1 MSLCKTT
8 VDVYLEGIYPFNVD
22 FSVYFTLTHSHM
34 IFTSSSNCCD
44 VLYTNLLRGSATV
57 YFKNGS
63 AFEYTNVSRRAIAN
77 LMINPNMS
85 LGFWINSNLINKVRT
100 NELRV
105 QFA

>member
-1 MSLCKTT
+1 MSLCTTT

-22 FSVYFTLTHSHM
+22 FPVYFTLTHSHM

-44 VLYTNLLRGSATV
+44 VLFTNLLKGSATV

-63 AFEYTNVSRRAIAN
+63 VFEYTNVSRRAIAN

-100 NELRV
+100 NELRI
-105 QFA
+105 QLA